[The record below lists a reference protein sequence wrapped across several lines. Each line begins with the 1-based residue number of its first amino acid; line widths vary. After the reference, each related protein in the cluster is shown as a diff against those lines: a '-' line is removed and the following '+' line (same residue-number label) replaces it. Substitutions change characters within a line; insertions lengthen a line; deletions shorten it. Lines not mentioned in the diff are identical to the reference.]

1 MAKHGCADSGD
12 RHRGTCPCHQ
22 PATAKGGNVQLA
34 RIFNCFG
41 LGEACP
47 LTSEINPTGRGTEG
61 PAPFMPN
68 LDPMESPANPFLS
81 LKYQN
86 IAAVLS

>member
-1 MAKHGCADSGD
+1 MVVPTQATVIEERVLATN
-12 RHRGTCPCHQ
+12 RHR
-22 PATAKGGNVQLA
+22 KGGNVQLA

-47 LTSEINPTGRGTEG
+47 LTSEINPTGRGTKG

-68 LDPMESPANPFLS
+68 LDSMESPANPFLS